1 MTETNEKLLKTDAGN
16 IEIYRGEDFPNDVRY
31 NQPDVQYDP
40 TGGGAGV
47 ACSNCRWFDGL
58 NRCHVVKGV
67 IAPNGICEIHD
78 PIAGGS
84 ETEIEIEIEGGESEN
99 IQDIVQQLVSDGVLE
114 EASLGK
120 AVMDYI
126 KSLFKPSEDT
136 LFDAPSG
143 FKMRGNQWTAWYTN
157 AYQDRDKEYFATK
170 AIEQDVAYM
179 WQNQQFPELWY
190 WHIKGTKHG
199 QATWVGMIG
208 RYAVAIGEFD
218 NTPAAKQ
225 FKKHYKE
232 KSHNLS
238 HGFRYAPE
246 DKKNGVYYKYHT
258 FEISPLPAGKEANE
272 LTTFAIKSGETSTM
286 KLSKEQFQE
295 LASIVGV
302 DDAIKMVGQGYN
314 ATKEADE
321 HLSYKAAKPAE
332 DEEKPVDEK
341 AGDYKAME
349 ARMSKMESMM
359 QKLMKKMDMGGDDE
373 EKPAKKEADTAAS
386 EELKAL
392 QAKQAEFEQFMQ
404 AQQQKAQ
411 SMQGYTFADIL
422 AEYEAKNKAE
432 QAPQV
437 PLAVQKGVKALTGN
451 LGE

>member
-1 MTETNEKLLKTDAGN
+1 MTEANEKLLKTDAGN
-16 IEIYRGEDFPNDVRY
+16 IEIYHEDYAHDVRY

-58 NRCHVVKGV
+58 NHCHVVKGA

-99 IQDIVQQLVSDGVLE
+99 IQDIVQQLVNDGILE
-114 EASLGK
+114 EASIGK

-126 KSLFKPSEDT
+126 KSLFKPSEDVF
-136 LFDAPSG
+136 FDAPSG
-143 FKMRGNQWTAWYTN
+143 FKMRGNQWVAWYTN
-157 AYQDRDKEYFATK
+157 AYKDRDGEWFATK
-170 AIEQDVAYM
+170 AIESDIATM
-179 WQNQQFPELWY
+179 WKAQQFPELWY
-190 WHIKGTKHG
+190 WHINGTKHG

-218 NTPAAKQ
+218 NTPAAKA
-225 FKKHYKE
+225 FKRHYQKQP
-232 KSHNLS
+232 HQLS
-238 HGFRYAPE
+238 HGFRYDPK

-272 LTTFAIKSGETSTM
+272 LTTFAIKSGENTM
-286 KLSKEQFQE
+286 KLSKEQFE
-295 LASIVGV
+295 SLASIVGV

-321 HLSYKAAKPAE
+321 HLSYKAAAP
-332 DEEKPVDEK
+332 DEEKPADEK

-373 EKPAKKEADTAAS
+373 EAKPAKKEAAQPEDIS
-386 EELKAL
+386 EQFKAME
-392 QAKQAEFEQFMQ
+392 AKQAEFAAFMQ
-404 AQQQKAQ
+404 AQQERAKTV
-411 SMQGYTFADIL
+411 QGFTFADIL
-422 AEYEAKNKAE
+422 ADYQSKSVVAA
-432 QAPQV
+432 QPQV
-437 PLAVQKGVKALTGN
+437 PLAVQKGVKALTGQ
-451 LGE
+451 GE